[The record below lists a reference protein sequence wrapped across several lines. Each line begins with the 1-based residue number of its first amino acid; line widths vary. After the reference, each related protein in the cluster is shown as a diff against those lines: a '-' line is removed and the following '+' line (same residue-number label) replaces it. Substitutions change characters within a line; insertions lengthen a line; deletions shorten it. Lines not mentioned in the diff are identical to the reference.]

1 MKSARYEAR
10 NVELGTFSRTD
21 NHTFSTYARNR
32 SVIHALDFS
41 SWKRPAIRQCFPD
54 LRVVFVAGAS
64 EVPAGGVLLVWG
76 MKPVHGQ
83 LAEGVRVLR
92 LEDGFLRSVGL
103 GVDLIRPMSW
113 VVDGR
118 GIHYDAGRPSDLE
131 HLLAETTFSAAATER
146 AARLR
151 QRIVAEGLTKYN
163 IGKSGWRRPSAAGK
177 VILVPGQV
185 ETDAS
190 LLYGAPDIR
199 TNIELLAAVR
209 RTNPRAYIV
218 YKPHP
223 DVVAGLRAKGTGEEE
238 VARFYDE
245 QVMDAAM
252 GDLLLAVDEVHVLT
266 SLAGFEALLRGK
278 HVTCYGQPFYSGWG
292 LTSDVLPHPRR
303 KRRLSLDE
311 LVAGALIDYP
321 VYLSRAS
328 EALLTPEQ
336 ALDEL
341 LAWRVRAGDSVP
353 WWRRCF
359 RIILRLVM
367 GAR

>member
-1 MKSARYEAR
+1 MG
-10 NVELGTFSRTD
+10 VEIMNCNTGTFSQ
-21 NHTFSTYARNR
+21 NH

-41 SWKRPAIRQCFPD
+41 SWKRSAVCQCFPGA
-54 LRVVFVAGAS
+54 RVVFITSVA
-64 EVPAGGVLLVWG
+64 EVPTAGVLAVWG
-76 MKPVHGQ
+76 MKPIDGR
-83 LAEGVRVLR
+83 LAEGVRLLR

-113 VVDGR
+113 VIDGR

-131 HLLAETTFSAAATER
+131 HLLAETALSPVATER
-146 AARLR
+146 AASLR
-151 QRIVAEGLTKYN
+151 KRIVAEGLTKYN
-163 IGKSGWRRPSAAGK
+163 IGASGWQRPAAAGK

-190 LLYGAPDIR
+190 LLYGAPKIR
-199 TNIELLAAVR
+199 TNIELLTAVR
-209 RTNPRAYIV
+209 RANPQAYIV

-223 DVVAGLRAKGTGEEE
+223 DVVAGLRAKGVGEEE
-238 VARFYDE
+238 VFRFCNE
-245 QVMDAAM
+245 QVKDVAM

-266 SLAGFEALLRGK
+266 SLAGFEALLRDRP
-278 HVTCYGQPFYSGWG
+278 VTCYGLPFYSGWG
-292 LTSDVLPHPRR
+292 LTTDIIANPRR
-303 KRRLSLDE
+303 NRRLSLDE

-321 VYLSRAS
+321 VYLSRMS

-341 LAWRVRAGDSVP
+341 LAWRARAGRSVP

-359 RIILRLVM
+359 RIVLRLVM
-367 GAR
+367 GVR